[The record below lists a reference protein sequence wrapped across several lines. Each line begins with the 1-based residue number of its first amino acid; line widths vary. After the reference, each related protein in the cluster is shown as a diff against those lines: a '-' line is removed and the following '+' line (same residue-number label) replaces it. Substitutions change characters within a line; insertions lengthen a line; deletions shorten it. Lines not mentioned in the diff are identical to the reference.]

1 MNAQFPEIAA
11 AICDRAQK
19 VVPNWS
25 RDDIYVVFFTLD
37 FEDADLAAP
46 TVTLGFNTE
55 AEVKRTLRDVG
66 DEAEA
71 RWFGGCLLAQ
81 SQKGFCDFGPDF
93 FQDVVE
99 TLGLTDADD
108 ADEDAWDALSE
119 KAERA
124 MKELLVDAIRRL
136 RTSDAFVAKFGA
148 DVPVLIVDEY
158 ETCDYSAENL
168 EFNRQANDGALP
180 DEFVAFYNEILGDE

>member
-1 MNAQFPEIAA
+1 MNAQFPALAA
-11 AICDRAQK
+11 AICDRAQQ
-19 VVPNWS
+19 VIPNWS
-25 RDDIYVVFFTLD
+25 RDDIYVVFFALD

-55 AEVKRTLRDVG
+55 AQVKRTLRDVG

-71 RWFGGCLLAQ
+71 RWFGGVLLAEC
-81 SQKGFCDFGPDF
+81 QKGFCTFGPDF
-93 FQDVVE
+93 FEEVVE
-99 TLGLTDADD
+99 TLGLADADD

-136 RTSDAFVAKFGA
+136 RASDAFAAKFGA

-158 ETCDYSAENL
+158 EECDYSAENL

-180 DEFVAFYNEILGDE
+180 EEFVEFYQSILDE

>member
-1 MNAQFPEIAA
+1 MNAQFPALAA
-11 AICDRAQK
+11 AICDRAQQ
-19 VVPNWS
+19 VIPNWS
-25 RDDIYVVFFTLD
+25 RDDIYVVFFALD

-46 TVTLGFNTE
+46 TVTLGYNAE
-55 AEVKRTLRDVG
+55 AQVKRTLRDVG

-71 RWFGGCLLAQ
+71 RWFGGRLLAER
-81 SQKGFCDFGPDF
+81 QKGFCTFGPDF
-93 FQDVVE
+93 FEPVVE
-99 TLGLTDADD
+99 TLDLTDADD

-124 MKELLVDAIRRL
+124 MKELLVDTIRRL
-136 RTSDAFVAKFGA
+136 RASNAFAAKFGA

-158 ETCDYSAENL
+158 ETCDYSAKNL

-180 DEFVAFYNEILGDE
+180 DEFVEFYNEILGDE

>member
-1 MNAQFPEIAA
+1 
-11 AICDRAQK
+11 
-19 VVPNWS
+19 
-25 RDDIYVVFFTLD
+25 
-37 FEDADLAAP
+37 
-46 TVTLGFNTE
+46 
-55 AEVKRTLRDVG
+55 
-66 DEAEA
+66 
-71 RWFGGCLLAQ
+71 
-81 SQKGFCDFGPDF
+81 
-93 FQDVVE
+93 
-99 TLGLTDADD
+99 ADD

-136 RTSDAFVAKFGA
+136 RASDAFAAKFDA

-180 DEFVAFYNEILGDE
+180 DEFVAFYESILDE